1 MHAAIRITLLI
12 LSIALVACSSPA
24 ERAYKGCKAQFD
36 QATEKVRSNAPTD
49 PAAKAMSDALLT
61 MNSQLGE
68 ATCNAIRENC
78 KADPNGQMCQAAVA
92 EFTK

>member
-1 MHAAIRITLLI
+1 MHAVFRITPVI
-12 LSIALVACSSPA
+12 LSIALAACSSPA

-36 QATEKVRSNAPTD
+36 AATEKARANPPNDT
-49 PAAKAMSDALLT
+49 AAKAMSDALLT

-92 EFTK
+92 QFSK